1 VDIDAP
7 TVVDGNSYSFKGS
20 DVWFDEALK
29 KKMLTFELSFNDAL
43 SGVNTESSDEYPKLV
58 RNLGNKAYT
67 PTTCA
72 KGVGNIKGTY
82 SESYADIIDGLSTTQ
97 EYKIK
102 NLSDLAGNLTPEHDL
117 LLE

>member
-1 VDIDAP
+1 MTKAPVTLITKTLGTNGRETINKFNFSMVDIDAP

-72 KGVGNIKGTY
+72 KGV
-82 SESYADIIDGLSTTQ
+82 
-97 EYKIK
+97 
-102 NLSDLAGNLTPEHDL
+102 
-117 LLE
+117 